1 VAQLSTV
8 LQTAHL
14 IGASGGVTFSTVVFP
29 GSTGLEN
36 RNQRW
41 GQGRQTWSLTWQG
54 YLSELQPILDLFT
67 EARGIAKSFKFTP
80 PGYATGDFRFD
91 SDILSVALQPS
102 QKGADLIASLTLN
115 VIQVL
120 DE

>member
-1 VAQLSTV
+1 MAQLTTV

-14 IGASGGVTFSTVVFP
+14 SDASGGVTYSTVVFP

-41 GQGRQTWSLTWQG
+41 GQGRQRWALTWTG
-54 YLSELQPILDLFT
+54 YLSEIQPVLDLFT
-67 EARGIAKSFKFTP
+67 EARGIAKSFVFTP

-91 SDILSVALQPS
+91 SDVLQIAYQPS
-102 QKGADLIASLTLN
+102 QRGGDFIATLSLN

>member
-1 VAQLSTV
+1 MAQLTTV
-8 LQTAHL
+8 LQTTNLSNAQ
-14 IGASGGVTFSTVVFP
+14 GGVTYSTVVFP

-41 GQGRQTWSLTWQG
+41 GQGRQRWNLTWTG
-54 YLSELQPILDLFT
+54 YLSEIQPVLDLFT
-67 EARGIAKSFKFTP
+67 EARGIAKSFVFTP
-80 PGYATGDFRFD
+80 PGYTTGDFRFD
-91 SDILSVALQPS
+91 SDVVSITLQPS
-102 QKGADLIASLTLN
+102 QKSNDFIASVSLS